1 MSDAKTTSRSLRGF
15 FATLTAICLIGA
27 GAAYGVTRYRLMEL
41 EDHAT
46 RDARKVAVDVIQPG
60 LTPHDASVPM
70 SGERLA
76 SMRSRVE
83 AGVLSGPVN
92 AVRIWSGDGVIVFA
106 NDPAQVGES
115 QPAMR
120 GEIRALTSGTTTE
133 DFVTGGRFHSL
144 VVLHV
149 GKPQAVMAV
158 ELVRSH
164 TPLVDE
170 AREPWYPWV
179 LRALQLAALFAA
191 LWLVTW
197 IGFLAYDV
205 MKRGVKRRSRAGKGP
220 GRHPSPRP
228 EDLPAYMQ
236 PGFREEVEGRWRAE
250 QELSSAKAEP
260 DELGRLEQAELQQGK
275 AASVNES
282 V

>member
-92 AVRIWSGDGVIVFA
+92 AVRIWSGAGVIVFA
-106 NDPAQVGES
+106 NDAAQVADS
-115 QPAMR
+115 HATVRTPSR
-120 GEIRALTSGTTTE
+120 S
-133 DFVTGGRFHSL
+133 DTG
-144 VVLHV
+144 
-149 GKPQAVMAV
+149 
-158 ELVRSH
+158 
-164 TPLVDE
+164 
-170 AREPWYPWV
+170 
-179 LRALQLAALFAA
+179 
-191 LWLVTW
+191 
-197 IGFLAYDV
+197 
-205 MKRGVKRRSRAGKGP
+205 
-220 GRHPSPRP
+220 
-228 EDLPAYMQ
+228 
-236 PGFREEVEGRWRAE
+236 
-250 QELSSAKAEP
+250 SAKGARP
-260 DELGRLEQAELQQGK
+260 GPATSLQAPW
-275 AASVNES
+275 A
-282 V
+282 